1 MPSTSLYTGKSLK
14 AYKSF
19 IEAYINGW
27 VEIISVRGVP
37 KSYQRRLA
45 IRSYI
50 VQSYFVFGRIK
61 HSQRLSE
68 PPAKP
73 WVAFFHNNFYR
84 KKERRYSSSY
94 VGIVL
99 SCKAGLGEA
108 CSHAY
113 CRCFFYVRRRLS
125 TSKNTDLHTVAMFL
139 VTTCTIFKRGV
150 LCWEVYPCMLSTLI
164 RCPFIRTIH

>member
-1 MPSTSLYTGKSLK
+1 MS
-14 AYKSF
+14 
-19 IEAYINGW
+19 
-27 VEIISVRGVP
+27 GVP
-37 KSYQRRLA
+37 KSYQWRLA

-73 WVAFFHNNFYR
+73 WVTFFHNNFYR

-108 CSHAY
+108 CSHIAAV
-113 CRCFFYVRRRLS
+113 FFTLEGDSQHQKTLTY
-125 TSKNTDLHTVAMFL
+125 TSLPCSWLPRAL
-139 VTTCTIFKRGV
+139 LFKRGV